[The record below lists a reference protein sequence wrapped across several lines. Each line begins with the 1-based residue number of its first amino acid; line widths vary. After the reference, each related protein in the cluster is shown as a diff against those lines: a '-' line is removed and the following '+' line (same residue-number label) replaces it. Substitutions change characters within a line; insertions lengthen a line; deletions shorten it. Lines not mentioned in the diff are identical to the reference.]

1 MKRVIIG
8 WSLRVLALALCIV
21 PALVAVIDQFPLMV
35 DTPNGKL
42 SVISAILIGLAIYP
56 VKRFLGKYFQTP
68 SVWMVWAI
76 ILIIF
81 SSLGSIAEQI
91 AAIALVATPTSALG
105 SVLYNVSKRFLP
117 PLRGEGKEE

>member
-1 MKRVIIG
+1 MRRVIIG

-21 PALVAVIDQFPLMV
+21 PALIAVIDQFPLMV

-42 SVISAILIGLAIYP
+42 SVISAVLIGLAIYP
-56 VKRFLGKYFQTP
+56 VKRFLGKYLKTP

-76 ILIIF
+76 ILVIF

>member
-1 MKRVIIG
+1 MKRVILG

-21 PALVAVIDQFPLMV
+21 PALIAVIDQFPLMV
-35 DTPNGKL
+35 DTPNGKV
-42 SVISAILIGLAIYP
+42 SVISAVLIILAIYP
-56 VKRFLGKYFQTP
+56 VKRFLGKYLKTP

-76 ILIIF
+76 ILVIF

-91 AAIALVATPTSALG
+91 AAVALVATPTSALG
-105 SVLYNVSKRFLP
+105 SVLYNVSKRFVP